1 MGLSH
6 CFGKFVS
13 KAHQS
18 EECSLQQGRR
28 REISIC
34 TSCCSITKSCPT
46 LWPHRRQ
53 YARLPCP
60 SLSPRVCSQS
70 CPLSGWCH
78 PPILSSVAPFSSCP
92 PSFPASGSFPMN
104 PVFAS
109 GCQSVAASASASVL
123 PVNIQGQLPLGL
135 TGLISLLSKGLSK
148 HWLRVW
154 KHWFFGAQPSLWFS
168 SHIRVWPL
176 EKT

>member
-1 MGLSH
+1 MSN
-6 CFGKFVS
+6 S
-13 KAHQS
+13 
-18 EECSLQQGRR
+18 
-28 REISIC
+28 
-34 TSCCSITKSCPT
+34 

-109 GCQSVAASASASVL
+109 GGQSIAVSASASVL

-135 TGLISLLSKGLSK
+135 AGWISLLSKGLS
-148 HWLRVW
+148 RVFSYTAVW
-154 KHWFFGAQPSLWFS
+154 KHWFSGAQPSLWFT
-168 SHIRVWPL
+168 SHIHVWLL
-176 EKT
+176 ENHSFACLGLCQQSDASVF